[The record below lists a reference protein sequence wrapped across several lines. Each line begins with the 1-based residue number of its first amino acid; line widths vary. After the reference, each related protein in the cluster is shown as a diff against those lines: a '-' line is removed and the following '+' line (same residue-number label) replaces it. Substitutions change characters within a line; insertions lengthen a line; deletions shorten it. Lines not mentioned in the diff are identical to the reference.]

1 MMGALKALE
10 LNDNE
15 RVVGSQAFELN
26 LHVQR
31 NAAVLRPIPVLPES
45 GSLLG
50 FHRLVEVVVGRSGGA
65 HEQDKK
71 VAQCYFLSMKRI
83 ILPVLMSAQVPGWR
97 THENAK
103 HARGVRP

>member
-1 MMGALKALE
+1 MTCALTALE

-15 RVVGSQAFELN
+15 QVVGSRVLELN
-26 LHVQR
+26 FHVQQ
-31 NAAVLRPIPVLPES
+31 NAAVLRPIHVLPES

-50 FHRLVEVVVGRSGGA
+50 FHRLVEVVVGRPGGA
-65 HEQDKK
+65 HEQEKK
-71 VAQCYFLSMKRI
+71 VALCYFLSMKRV
-83 ILPVLMSAQVPGWR
+83 ILSVLMSAHVPGWR